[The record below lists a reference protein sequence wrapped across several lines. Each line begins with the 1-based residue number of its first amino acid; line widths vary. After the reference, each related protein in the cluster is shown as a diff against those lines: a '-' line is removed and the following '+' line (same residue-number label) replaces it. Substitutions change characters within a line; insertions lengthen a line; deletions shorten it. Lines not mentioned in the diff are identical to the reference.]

1 MLLILRVVC
10 IYKKEKMSVRES
22 VKKVGMLEKEKKKKE
37 RLEKRKERQRERE
50 RIERAW
56 KMISFKC
63 VCVYLSVLAYA

>member
-50 RIERAW
+50 REDR
-56 KMISFKC
+56 KGVEDDK
-63 VCVYLSVLAYA
+63 L

>member
-1 MLLILRVVC
+1 MILRVVC

-22 VKKVGMLEKEKKKKE
+22 VKKVGMLEKEKKKE
-37 RLEKRKERQRERE
+37 RKIREKKRETERERE

>member
-1 MLLILRVVC
+1 MILRVVC

-50 RIERAW
+50 RG
-56 KMISFKC
+56 
-63 VCVYLSVLAYA
+63 